1 MGDIKQIGTADLVGA
16 ENMGVGDNGGGFGGL
31 AGWLL
36 VSLAGWT
43 GTPGAIVAIV
53 VGMVVATAI
62 WVGLT
67 SAVRSLRR
75 PR

>member
-1 MGDIKQIGTADLVGA
+1 MAQSQVAGIVFSVIGILVS
-16 ENMGVGDNGGGFGGL
+16 GGFGGL